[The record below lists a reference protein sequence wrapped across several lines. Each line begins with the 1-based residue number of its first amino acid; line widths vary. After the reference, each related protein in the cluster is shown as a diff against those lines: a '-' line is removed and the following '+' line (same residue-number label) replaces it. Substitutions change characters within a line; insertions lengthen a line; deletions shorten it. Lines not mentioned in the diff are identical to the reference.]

1 MVAVRVIDEVRGK
14 YPAYTTDLHF
24 NVIQVLVN
32 IGVLRHLETHI
43 YDALNVRRVY
53 CRDLD
58 GAMPQYNVIDVHD
71 CVDRGEVD
79 GSFREQVVPANPK
92 EKSPTIK
99 RTYDP
104 IVQENEENSGNI
116 FEPNLRFRSL

>member
-14 YPAYTTDLHF
+14 YPSYTIDLNF
-24 NVIQVLVN
+24 NVIQALVN
-32 IGVLRHLETHI
+32 IGVLCHLETHI

-53 CRDLD
+53 RRDSD

-71 CVDRGEVD
+71 CIDRGELD
-79 GSFREQVVPANPK
+79 SSFGAQVVPVNPK
-92 EKSPTIK
+92 EKPPSVK

-104 IVQENEENSGNI
+104 IVPENEEKSNNV

>member
-1 MVAVRVIDEVRGK
+1 MSVVRVIDEVRGK
-14 YPAYTTDLHF
+14 YPAYTTDLQF

-58 GAMPQYNVIDVHD
+58 GAMPQFNVIDVHD

-79 GSFREQVVPANPK
+79 GSFREQVVPVNPK
-92 EKSPTIK
+92 AQPPSVK

-104 IVQENEENSGNI
+104 IIPENAANSESV